1 MNLLKCF
8 CAASQSSVFWT
19 ISYTSSIRQ
28 MRQTLL
34 IFHRTPEAADR
45 GRGFKVFRRDSHLK
59 QNLRNLDRSEWG
71 VRYLANLELR

>member
-28 MRQTLL
+28 MRPTLL
-34 IFHRTPEAADR
+34 IFHRMPEAADR
-45 GRGFKVFRRDSHLK
+45 GRGFKVFRGDSHLQ
-59 QNLRNLDRSEWG
+59 QNLRNLDTSDWG
-71 VRYLANLELR
+71 GGVST